1 MPSAQVRFLLDE
13 NLSRRVAEALR
24 LTDYPVT
31 HVEPEPELG
40 RGAPDDTIVPWCG
53 RSGHAWVTMD
63 HDPRARHIRFAM
75 LPRFGVHA
83 IILDPEPK
91 GLREQLW
98 RVVTRI
104 EDWEHTLATTN
115 SPGRAWRQSRK
126 GQLTALKAQ

>member
-40 RGAPDDTIVPWCG
+40 RGAPDETIVPWCG

-75 LPRFGVHA
+75 LPSFGVHA

-126 GQLTALKAQ
+126 GQLTALKTQ